1 MIDILCKDL
10 ASLNGVSSFFLK
22 LLQDLC
28 GHRFIDLLLYFPKSY
43 NKRKVIDSI
52 REIVDGETFTL
63 KVVVSRCDFKHNGLS
78 KIILEF
84 DDVESI
90 EIVYFKANRHY
101 LEKLYTPG
109 KVKWVSGKISKNG
122 HKWQIIHP
130 DYVVNEN
137 GFKDI
142 PEIEQIYGL
151 TKGLTN
157 KMIVNL
163 VNQIIEQLEL
173 CRLHEWL
180 DENFIKANNWLSFID
195 SVKIIH
201 KPDIE
206 NQQLLFKA
214 KERIVFDELFA
225 NQIGLKLLRISYKAH
240 KGRIIKGNNKY
251 REKVL
256 KQGLHFDLTNDQ
268 KQALKEIYDDQADEL
283 KMVRMLQGDVGSGKT
298 IVALMAMLN
307 VVECGL
313 QAVLMVPTEILAQ
326 QHFESIAKILENSGI
341 DIKVGVLTSSSKK
354 KKKLIEEIANNE
366 YQIIIGT
373 HALFQDKVKFQN
385 IGLIVIDE
393 QHRFGVNH
401 RVMLSS
407 KDEFADLLFM
417 SATPIPR
424 SLSMVQ
430 YGYMDN
436 SLIIEKPKD
445 RLPII
450 TSIVS
455 NNQLQEVL
463 SKISEFITRGEKV
476 YWICPLIEESLK
488 LEYIAIEKRT
498 ELLAQYFGSQLA
510 IIHGRMKDREIDN
523 IMRMFSGREF
533 DSESRVVC
541 EESCDLIDKVN
552 YSGCDKKILLSTTLV
567 EVGVNVPEAS
577 LIVIED
583 AQKFGLSQLHQLRG
597 RVGRSGVQ
605 SYCILIY
612 NPQNI
617 TKTGRSR
624 LQVLKESNDGFYIA
638 EQDLKIRGGGELTG
652 MKQSGY
658 DTYKVANLV
667 ENNQLLQKASTMAY
681 DLTKKYEVFDK
692 LPDEFQNLLKIFEI
706 SQTSNRC
713 F

>member
-1 MIDILCKDL
+1 MIDILFRDL
-10 ASLNGVSSFFLK
+10 ESLSGIGPFFLK
-22 LLQDLC
+22 LIKDLC
-28 GHRFIDLLLYFPKSY
+28 CGSRFIDLLLYFPNSY
-43 NKRKVIDSI
+43 NKRKVINHI
-52 REIVDGETFTL
+52 REIVDGEVFTV
-63 KVVVSRCDFKHNGLS
+63 KVNVGKCDFKNNGIS
-78 KIILEF
+78 KVFVEF

-90 EIVYFKANRHY
+90 EIIYFKANKQY
-101 LEKLYTPG
+101 LERLYRPG
-109 KVKWVSGKISKNG
+109 QIKWVSGKIAKSG
-122 HKWQIIHP
+122 YKWQIIHP
-130 DYVVNEN
+130 DYVVNDDR
-137 GFKDI
+137 FSDI
-142 PEIEQIYGL
+142 PEIEQTYGL
-151 TKGLTN
+151 TKGIN
-157 KMIVNL
+157 NRMIVSL
-163 VNQIIEQLEL
+163 VSQIIKQIEAFKLP
-173 CRLHEWL
+173 EWF
-180 DENFIKANNWLSFID
+180 DKDCVKSNSWLSFLD
-195 SVKIIH
+195 SMKVIH
-201 KPDIE
+201 NLNSD
-206 NQQLLFKA
+206 NQKFLIKA
-214 KERIVFDELFA
+214 KERIIFDELFA
-225 NQIGLKLLRISYKAH
+225 SQIGLKLLRISYKSY
-240 KGRIIKGNNKY
+240 KGRSVKGNEKY
-251 REKVL
+251 RKKVL
-256 KQGLHFDLTNDQ
+256 ENLSFNLTNDQ
-268 KQALKEIYDDQADEL
+268 KQASKEIYDDQADGL

-307 VVECGL
+307 VIECGL

-326 QHFESIAKILENSGI
+326 QHFESITKILAQSSI
-341 DIKVGVLTSSSKK
+341 DMKIGLLTSSVKK
-354 KKKLIEEIANNE
+354 KKKILEEIANNE

-401 RVMLSS
+401 RAMLSS

-436 SLIIEKPKD
+436 SLIVEKPKD
-445 RLPII
+445 RLPIV

-463 SKISEFITRGEKV
+463 KKIGEFIGRNEKV

-488 LEYIAIEKRT
+488 LEYIAIEKRA
-498 ELLAQYFGSQLA
+498 ELLFQYFSDKLA
-510 IIHGRMKDREIDN
+510 IIHGRMKDKEIDN
-523 IMRMFSGREF
+523 IMRMFSGKEF
-533 DSESRVVC
+533 DKDLLLTESEC
-541 EESCDLIDKVN
+541 KDLIAKIN
-552 YSGCDKKILLSTTLV
+552 YSGCNKQILLSTTLV
-567 EVGVNVPEAS
+567 EVGVNIPEAS

-638 EQDLKIRGGGELTG
+638 EQDLKIRGGGELVG
-652 MKQSGY
+652 MRQSGY
-658 DTYKVANLV
+658 DTYKVANIA
-667 ENNQLLQKASTMAY
+667 EHAQLLQRASVLAY
-681 DLTKKYEVFDK
+681 DLAKRYEVFER
-692 LPDEFQNLLKIFEI
+692 LPDEIKNLLKIFNV
-706 SQTSNRC
+706 SGVSGGY